1 MRRIRLALT
10 LLACAFAAARG
21 SAQQLQP
28 RSYPVAVPE
37 LVESFLYQSAS
48 MGQRYAIN
56 VGIPADSKAGQ
67 NKKYAALIVTDG
79 DRAFA
84 GVNGAARTLGSVIEP
99 IFVVSI
105 GTPLEDGREA
115 YNRRRGYEFSPA
127 EWDRKNPF
135 GEYITKECADAH
147 TPPDQCTGGAEK
159 FLNAIVKE
167 LLPLVEA
174 RFPIDPDRLGLYGAS
189 AGGFFAMWSVFQPDS
204 PFKKYLVSS
213 PAMARGDIFR
223 DEDRYAKA
231 HKDLP
236 ISIYMGAGT
245 LESTDP
251 VVEGLGE
258 VVSGMSHMTGVLSGR
273 HYPGLKIVTEYHPG
287 MSHGDSGGTT
297 TVRGLRTLYPKQ

>member
-1 MRRIRLALT
+1 MLRLRQSLT
-10 LLACAFAAARG
+10 LMACAFAVVGG

-28 RSYPVAVPE
+28 RQYPAPDQ
-37 LVESFLYQSAS
+37 VESFLYQSAS
-48 MGQRYAIN
+48 MDRRYALS
-56 VGIPADSKAGQ
+56 VGIPADFKAGQ
-67 NKKYAALIVTDG
+67 NRKYPALIVTDG
-79 DRAFA
+79 DNAFA
-84 GVNGAARTLGSVIEP
+84 RVNAGVRSLSSVIEP

-105 GTPLEDGREA
+105 GTPPEEREA
-115 YNRRRGYEFSPA
+115 SNRRRGYEFSPA
-127 EWDRKNPF
+127 DWDRKNPF

-167 LLPLVEA
+167 VLPVVEA
-174 RFPIDPDRLGLYGAS
+174 RFPIDHDRLGLYGGS
-189 AGGFFAMWSVFQPDS
+189 AGGFFAMWSVFQPNS

-236 ISIYMGAGT
+236 VSIYMGAGT

-251 VVEGLGE
+251 LVEGLGE
-258 VVSGMSHMTGVLSGR
+258 VVSGMSHMTAVLSGR

-287 MSHGDSGGTT
+287 MSHSDAGSTIV
-297 TVRGLRTLYPKQ
+297 VRGLRTLYPK